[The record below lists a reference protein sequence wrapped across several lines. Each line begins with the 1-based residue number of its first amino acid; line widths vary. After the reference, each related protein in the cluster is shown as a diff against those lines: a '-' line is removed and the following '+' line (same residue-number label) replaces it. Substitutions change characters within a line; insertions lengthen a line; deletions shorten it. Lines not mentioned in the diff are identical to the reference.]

1 MGPRSPQI
9 TCRQIISPSG
19 WLMRLSHLLF
29 SMRPP
34 RLPTL
39 EVTLSPSPFPS
50 PPLPLP
56 LSLCRSLYFD
66 SRRSATSSGSLLFGY
81 HVSSQRDK
89 RLSVTAWRKYLSLH
103 ERLRFSL
110 CMRLSVCSVASAR
123 VLTERPLLC
132 MQAKR
137 VSLNLQLGEAS
148 NRCSQS
154 AFGRPSLRY
163 TPLNRMNRSGVVIAL
178 VVAGLSAAYGLS
190 EEQLQQLGLGTGP
203 PEGARRAV
211 AAASP
216 QGLAG
221 WEGAIP
227 AACRHS
233 PSCERW
239 RVRGRAVQDHCA
251 DSSNYCREWA
261 LRGECD
267 RNPRYMLQGCR
278 KSCKRCIPKHVRPD
292 THPTALAPQRN
303 ATPTDMPDASC
314 RLVPP
319 IYAPDGRHPQWRY

>member
-1 MGPRSPQI
+1 
-9 TCRQIISPSG
+9 
-19 WLMRLSHLLF
+19 MRLSHLLF

-178 VVAGLSAAYGLS
+178 VLAGLSAAYGLS

-227 AACRHS
+227 LVSAGACVAAQCKTTAPTAATTAGSGRCGGSATGTLGTCCRGAGS
-233 PSCERW
+233 RASGASQSMCDPIPIPQPW
-239 RVRGRAVQDHCA
+239 RLKETPPPPTCLMHRVDLCLLSMLQTDGTRNGGIESEVHFINVRA
-251 DSSNYCREWA
+251 DSG
-261 LRGECD
+261 L
-267 RNPRYMLQGCR
+267 
-278 KSCKRCIPKHVRPD
+278 
-292 THPTALAPQRN
+292 
-303 ATPTDMPDASC
+303 
-314 RLVPP
+314 
-319 IYAPDGRHPQWRY
+319 